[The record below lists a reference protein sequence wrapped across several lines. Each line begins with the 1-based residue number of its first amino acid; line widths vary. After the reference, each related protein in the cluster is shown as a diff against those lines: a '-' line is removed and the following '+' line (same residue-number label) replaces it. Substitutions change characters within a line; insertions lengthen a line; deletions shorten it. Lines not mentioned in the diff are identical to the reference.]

1 MTNVNQDLAIA
12 QTVALITRYGFDLG
26 TFTVEELM
34 EKWLKSFHSNWI
46 RLATIEALYLGRYKA
61 VSIEQILA
69 VWSRLGNP
77 NTHFSHEFERLI
89 SRKLP
94 RHLADL
100 SDEVAE
106 STPINKKDLG
116 AKTNLNLLL
125 TSQELLS
132 SNESKILEQNSSE
145 LAEEV
150 VTNIEL
156 ETQQS
161 NYSSHSSTDQETV
174 SEANFQ
180 DLYPSPDTEFEEFD
194 DYTASESNFSPA
206 SALGLP
212 HQPNNSRSKSEQKL
226 IHKFT
231 PLPDFSSFYHKLKT
245 LAQRKLEEE

>member
-26 TFTVEELM
+26 AFTVEELM

-106 STPINKKDLG
+106 STPIDKKDLG

-132 SNESKILEQNSSE
+132 SNDNKLSEQNFSE
-145 LAEEV
+145 LPEEV
-150 VTNIEL
+150 VTNTEL
-156 ETQQS
+156 KNQQS
-161 NYSSHSSTDQETV
+161 NYSSHLSTNQEVV
-174 SEANFQ
+174 SETNFQ
-180 DLYPSPDTEFEEFD
+180 DLYASSDTESEESD
-194 DYTASESNFSPA
+194 DSTESESNFSPA

-212 HQPNNSRSKSEQKL
+212 HQPNNSRNKAEQKL

-231 PLPDFSSFYHKLKT
+231 PLPDFSSFYHKLKS

>member
-69 VWSRLGNP
+69 VWLRLGNP
-77 NTHFSHEFERLI
+77 NTHFTHEFERLI

-100 SDEVAE
+100 SDEFVE
-106 STPINKKDLG
+106 TTPIDQK
-116 AKTNLNLLL
+116 APVSKTHLNLLL

-132 SNESKILEQNSSE
+132 SNENKVLQQNSSE
-145 LAEEV
+145 LPEEEI
-150 VTNIEL
+150 TNIEAKN
-156 ETQQS
+156 QQS
-161 NYSSHSSTDQETV
+161 NYFSPSPTNQETGAEV
-174 SEANFQ
+174 NFQ
-180 DLYPSPDTEFEEFD
+180 DLYASPDTESEEFD
-194 DYTASESNFSPA
+194 DSTGSQSNFSPA

-212 HQPNNSRSKSEQKL
+212 HQPNNSRSKPEQKL

-231 PLPDFSSFYHKLKT
+231 PLPDFSTFYHKLKT